1 MVEKKWYEVF
11 EKRIQPMKLTFA
23 VDFSRISIGEM
34 TIEVLPRKSG
44 FRTFNVHFETND
56 FYKFFYDLENKIE
69 SNLKIGSLEPIETKI
84 YKKHGKKIIN
94 EKQKFSNLE
103 LIYNEHKVKKGKK
116 ESRENKIKLP
126 ENSKELLGMMFYSMY
141 IPDDE
146 LNETKINLILKD
158 KVYLVTVENFSKKVI
173 KFKNNELKVREISF
187 KSYKDGKSQKKGA
200 FTISHTL
207 GDSRIL
213 VSVVGHLKIG
223 KLKSLLIK
231 AE

>member
-34 TIEVLPRKSG
+34 TIEVLPRK
-44 FRTFNVHFETND
+44 VV
-56 FYKFFYDLENKIE
+56 LEHLMFTLKQMIFINSSMTWKNKIE

-126 ENSKELLGMMFYSMY
+126 ENSKSC
-141 IPDDE
+141 
-146 LNETKINLILKD
+146 
-158 KVYLVTVENFSKKVI
+158 
-173 KFKNNELKVREISF
+173 
-187 KSYKDGKSQKKGA
+187 
-200 FTISHTL
+200 
-207 GDSRIL
+207 
-213 VSVVGHLKIG
+213 
-223 KLKSLLIK
+223 
-231 AE
+231 